1 MEQKNSVITEAAAL
15 KELMQNFLQ
24 IRLDKKL
31 EELKKKT
38 DKKKQSNQSESLQDS
53 LSDEYEEKRQSVI
66 DGYQLEAWIDS
77 AARRVQKIS
86 EVTHAIKYQ
95 NPYATGSCFF
105 SVSTKKQNYGFK
117 WVTTDSLNHPITD
130 AVCDTAAD
138 WPVYMFLQLSLSED
152 NETLLSRMF
161 RNDEALRTALPS
173 SKEKKDGWFQSF
185 CYIKELKGHPS
196 TSTLAKQLYF
206 PVGDNQYHL
215 LAPLFPTSLVHEF
228 YLQVQARFTDAT
240 KDARKAKKEG
250 RFHIHGYR
258 EYPNL
263 AIQKF
268 GGANKQN
275 ISQLNMIRNGQ
286 AFLLPSL
293 PPSWNSTAIRA
304 PLGVESVFPKIFA
317 GKVKRLTHE
326 LKTFLV
332 KVQDRESN
340 AEMRQTR
347 AELVGKVIDELLQY
361 SSEIQGLS
369 PGWSTNPECLL
380 NQAQLFWLDP
390 ERPDNEWQQQREAT
404 DWQRQISH
412 EFANWL
418 NATLQ
423 TDHLRFGDDERL
435 EWKKLLQKEL
445 AWLTPENAL

>member
-1 MEQKNSVITEAAAL
+1 MTEAAAL
-15 KELMQNFLQ
+15 KDLMETFLQ
-24 IRLDKKL
+24 ERLNKKL
-31 EELKKKT
+31 DELQKEENKKSATIFPDDELEKLK
-38 DKKKQSNQSESLQDS
+38 DEYEGKKQSLIDS
-53 LSDEYEEKRQSVI
+53 
-66 DGYQLEAWIDS
+66 YQLEVWLDD
-77 AARRVQKIS
+77 AAKRVQKIS

-95 NPYATGSCFF
+95 NPYATGSCIY
-105 SVSTKKQNYGFK
+105 SVPTKKQNYGFK
-117 WVTTDSLNHPITD
+117 WVTTESINHPITD

-138 WPVYMFLQLSLSED
+138 WPVYMFLQKSLSDD
-152 NETLLSRMF
+152 NETLLSRML

-185 CYIKELKGHPS
+185 CGLKELKGRPS
-196 TSTLAKQLYF
+196 TSSLAKQLYF
-206 PVGDNQYHL
+206 PVGENQYHL
-215 LAPLFPTSLVHEF
+215 LAPLFPTSLVHKV
-228 YLQVQARFTDAT
+228 YLQVQTRFDDAT
-240 KDARKAKKEG
+240 KDARNAKKEG
-250 RFHIHGYR
+250 RFHLHGYR

-263 AIQKF
+263 AVQKF

-275 ISQLNMIRNGQ
+275 ISQLNMLRNGK

-293 PPSWNSTAIRA
+293 PPSWNSVAIRA
-304 PLGVESVFPKIFA
+304 PFGVESVFPIIFA

-332 KVQDRESN
+332 KVKDRGSN
-340 AEMRQTR
+340 AGMRQTR
-347 AELVGKVIDELLQY
+347 AELVGKIIDELLQY
-361 SSEIQGLS
+361 SSEVQGLS
-369 PGWSTNPECLL
+369 PGWSAKPECLL

-390 ERPDNEWQQQREAT
+390 ERADDKWQHQRDAT
-404 DWQRQISH
+404 DWERQISH

-445 AWLTPENAL
+445 VWLTPEIAL